1 MLIFD
6 FRCNSS
12 VLCVSFDIN
21 SEMSFVASADDIIW
35 EYFLIFQKKYID
47 IIYMHLGAYILHRSK
62 VGSQE
67 LFKIESTDTALHRN
81 KYTLSGFEASRL
93 RCLTFF

>member
-35 EYFLIFQKKYID
+35 EYFLIFQKNI
-47 IIYMHLGAYILHRSK
+47 
-62 VGSQE
+62 
-67 LFKIESTDTALHRN
+67 
-81 KYTLSGFEASRL
+81 
-93 RCLTFF
+93 